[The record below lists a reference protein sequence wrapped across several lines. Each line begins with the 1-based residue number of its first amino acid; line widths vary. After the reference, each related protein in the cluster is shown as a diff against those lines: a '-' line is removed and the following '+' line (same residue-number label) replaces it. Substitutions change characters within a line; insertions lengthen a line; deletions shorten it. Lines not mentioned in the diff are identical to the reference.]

1 MQIEKISENKLEVT
15 LNLEDLMK
23 NNISVHSFMCNSV
36 ESQNLFF
43 NILNFANDKIGF
55 SIKNYEVVIEAF
67 SVPAKNSFII
77 LITRVPKFT
86 YLHTSKS
93 HYGTFKA
100 SKSFWLKFNSFEDCC
115 MFCLFFKCDFNVK
128 SSLYLLDGYYFLHI
142 KIEKIKYFYKV
153 LAIASEFANSIYSNN
168 YVLDESSEII
178 IKDFAIENFRKY
190 FV

>member
-15 LNLEDLMK
+15 LNLEDLIS

-67 SVPAKNSFII
+67 CVPAKNSFIL
-77 LITRVPKFT
+77 LITRVPKVT

-100 SKSFWLKFNSFEDCC
+100 SKSFWLKFNSFEDFC
-115 MFCLFFKCDFNVK
+115 MFCSFFKCDFNVT
-128 SSLYLLDGYYFLHI
+128 SSLYLIDGYYFLHI
-142 KIEKIKYFYKV
+142 KISNIKYFYRV
-153 LAIASEFANSIYSNN
+153 LAIASEFASDIYSNN
-168 YVLDESSEII
+168 YVLDENSEII
-178 IKDFAIENFRKY
+178 IKNSAIEKSKKY
-190 FV
+190 F